1 MLEVPPAGGIVDV
14 EMHGRA
20 YHRLGRAYHRL
31 EKINAIMKITAIE
44 PIGIS
49 EAKAQEIACQLVKHN
64 LDFQCY
70 RDRKEDA
77 ATLVER
83 MKDADIVIVSNI
95 KITADV
101 LAQCPKLKLLDVAFT
116 GLDHIDLE
124 YCKAH
129 NIKVV
134 NASGYATQGV
144 AELAIGLMMDVYRH
158 ITALDGDTRQGG
170 TRNNFLGRE
179 LRGKRVGIV
188 GTGAIGARTA
198 QLLQCFGCEVVA
210 WSRSQR
216 QEVLAMGV
224 TYMPLEELM
233 RTSDIISLHVPLT
246 AETHHLISRELLALC
261 KPTAVLINTARGN
274 VVDMDALAEALNEG
288 RLAGAGIDVFEK
300 EPPLAT
306 DHPLLHALNCV
317 VVPHV
322 GYATREAFDD
332 RIDIVINNIY
342 RELNITNS

>member
-1 MLEVPPAGGIVDV
+1 MRLGVPPIGGMVI

-20 YHRLGRAYHRL
+20 SRKN
-31 EKINAIMKITAIE
+31 EKNNARMKITAIE

-49 EAKAQEIACQLVKHN
+49 EAKAQEIAEQLAKHN
-64 LDFQCY
+64 LEFQCY

-77 ATLVER
+77 AILVER
-83 MKDADIVIVSNI
+83 MKDAEVVIVSNI
-95 KITADV
+95 KIWADV
-101 LAQCPKLKLLDVAFT
+101 LSQCPKLKLLDVAFT
-116 GLDHIDLE
+116 GLDHIDLA
-124 YCKAH
+124 YCEAH
-129 NIKVV
+129 GIKVV
-134 NASGYATQGV
+134 NASGYATEGV
-144 AELAIGLMMDVYRH
+144 AELAIGLMIDVYRH
-158 ITALDGDTRQGG
+158 ITALDADTRQGG

-210 WSRSQR
+210 WSRSER
-216 QEVLAMGV
+216 QEVLDMGV
-224 TYMPLEELM
+224 AYLPLDELM

-246 AETHHLISRELLALC
+246 AETHHLISREHLAMC

-274 VVDMDALAEALNEG
+274 VVDMDALADALCNG
-288 RLAGAGIDVFEK
+288 KLAGAGIDVFEK

-306 DHPLLHALNCV
+306 DHPLLHAPNCV

-342 RELNITNS
+342 RELNIDATV